1 MFQEE
6 TMFIKRQLNN
16 DDLTTFTAS
25 KNLTSFIVYVKLD
38 KAMMTDKTNDKP
50 KSAVQSSLA
59 SNVCSS

>member
-25 KNLTSFIVYVKLD
+25 FIVYVKLD
-38 KAMMTDKTNDKP
+38 KAMMTDKTNDEP